1 MSIEL
6 KIKSKHLSEEA
17 RIIRFEENKLLKQY
31 NQCAQNKYRES
42 GMNGMYPRWNDKA
55 LVTYYSLNRHRKWDV
70 RNENRATFL
79 ARAYIAGVPYS
90 KVEQKREDEVLFR
103 AQIFPRICA
112 MVVKYGKREQ
122 GDWEW
127 DKVKQRY
134 AATEQLKDKIAE
146 WCNFKG

>member
-6 KIKSKHLSEEA
+6 KVKSKHLSEEA
-17 RIIRFEENKLLKQY
+17 RIIRFEERKVFKQFQWAKKKHY
-31 NQCAQNKYRES
+31 DA
-42 GMNGMYPRWNDKA
+42 GHNDEYAYWLDPAWK
-55 LVTYYSLNRHRKWDV
+55 TYWSLTRHRCWDV

-79 ARAYIAGVPYS
+79 ARAYLKGVAYN
-90 KVEQKREDEVLFR
+90 KIEMKRKDEVLFR
-103 AQIFPRICA
+103 SQIFPRICA

-134 AATEQLKDKIAE
+134 AATKQLKDKIAE
-146 WCNFKG
+146 WCDLKQ